1 MLSRSLVVL
10 ALCLCSSSA
19 MAEYVFVGG
28 GSASAQ
34 TRVGYGG
41 LVLPLPGKRLS
52 DGWSQSLFATGVR
65 YEYPVN
71 GRDVE
76 GIATGLKYGLMR
88 QTPVSGG
95 TIGVG
100 GGVAWNHTSLSP
112 DDLGNPNRGG
122 RLRGI
127 VELQW
132 QSDPALAWRSQAFS
146 QYVLGERS
154 NFVVAFVGRRL
165 ASGAA
170 IGPQFSSSGDPNYRV
185 YGAALAVNGMKVGAA
200 EIGVY
205 LGAQHLEGGETQPE
219 AGISFVFYRP

>member
-1 MLSRSLVVL
+1 MLIRSLAVV
-10 ALCLCSSSA
+10 AVCCCSFNA
-19 MAEYVFVGG
+19 MAEQLIVGG

-34 TRVGYGG
+34 TRAAYGG
-41 LVLPLPGKRLS
+41 VVLPLPGKRFS
-52 DGWSQSLFATGVR
+52 DGWSQSLFASGVR

-71 GRDVE
+71 GLDVE

-88 QTPVSGG
+88 QIQVSGG
-95 TIGVG
+95 TLGVG
-100 GGVAWNHTSLSP
+100 GGVAWHHTSLSP
-112 DDLGNPNRGG
+112 DDLANPNRGG
-122 RLRGI
+122 RLRGL

-132 QSDPALAWRSQAFS
+132 QSDPARAWRSQVFT

-154 NFVVAFVGRRL
+154 NYINAFLGRRL

-170 IGPQFSSSGDPNYRV
+170 IGPQISSSGDPNYRV
-185 YGAALAVNGMKVGAA
+185 HGAALAINAMKVGGV
-200 EIGVY
+200 EMGVY